1 MLHDS
6 LSSNYNDIMAYD
18 SGSLTISSMTAAP
31 KDILHLTTPDTRHP
45 QSQSQSLGSDI
56 MGGGMG
62 IDVFE
67 HDLGFDGDG
76 LL

>member
-1 MLHDS
+1 
-6 LSSNYNDIMAYD
+6 
-18 SGSLTISSMTAAP
+18 MTAAP
-31 KDILHLTTPDTRHP
+31 KDILHLTTPDRRHP
-45 QSQSQSLGSDI
+45 QSQSQLLGSDI

-67 HDLGFDGDG
+67 HDLGFDRDG

>member
-1 MLHDS
+1 
-6 LSSNYNDIMAYD
+6 MAYD
-18 SGSLTISSMTAAP
+18 SGSLTISSITTAP
-31 KDILHLTTPDTRHP
+31 KDILRLTTPDRRHP
-45 QSQSQSLGSDI
+45 QSQSLSLGSDM

-62 IDVFE
+62 MDAFE